1 MMQKKK
7 LMIGI
12 TKQKSDNEAGC
23 SEKKLASKLIDTPVR
38 GTELPISLLGVLSK
52 IKIAEKRKR
61 IFARQKKTLAHYAI
75 EAMI

>member
-1 MMQKKK
+1 MQIFN
-7 LMIGI
+7 MSI
-12 TKQKSDNEAGC
+12 TQYNNSDNEPESFEAKIG
-23 SEKKLASKLIDTPVR
+23 SKQSVQTPVR
-38 GTELPISLLGVLSK
+38 GIELPISLLGVLSK